1 MSISRILI
9 MFTLMII
16 IYCGSHFY
24 IAQRL
29 YQWLNPLLPVINIK
43 IYIVIFLILASSLF
57 LGFVPLPSGIKLIIK
72 FISAYWLGIFLYLL
86 IFTAAA
92 DVIMLFVKLIKI
104 IPGPIPQKILF
115 YKGLIVVILTA
126 CTACYGL
133 FNASQIKL
141 VSYNIQTAKPVLQ
154 PEIKIALISDLHL
167 GSINSEKNLI
177 KIVRR
182 INEIEPDIVC
192 IAGDIFNDDFNSLRN
207 PSKAAELLRSINS
220 TFGVYACLGNHDGGE
235 TLNEMKH
242 FLEQSNIKLLNDDY
256 VIIDNRLV
264 LIGRLDSSPIGGFGN
279 LKRQNTAKLMDS
291 INTEL
296 PVIVMDHNPSKIN
309 QYGKETDLIVSGH
322 THKGQLFP
330 ARLIT
335 RAIFDVDYGYYKKD
349 NDSPHVIV
357 TSGAGTWGTPMRVGT
372 NNEVVSIIF
381 K

>member
-220 TFGVYACLGNHDGGE
+220 TFGVYACLGNHDGGK
-235 TLNEMKH
+235 TLNEMMH

-264 LIGRLDSSPIGGFGN
+264 LIGRLDSSPIGGFGD

-330 ARLIT
+330 ARIIT
-335 RAIFDVDYGYYKKD
+335 KAIFDVDYGYYKRD